1 MTSMKPRDRK
11 CLSCRHYQPSPLWRK
26 GWCRNPLL
34 YDPQTNHLVEAESL
48 ACSRTFIDY
57 WEPRDGATVADNAI
71 PVDGGPRPV
80 RRAPSIPLTP
90 TGPGGAPL
98 RSSAVPM
105 PLQPPGN
112 IPRPPQLSRVKPLAP
127 PADESVHE
135 LQTAPRPLIPP
146 PVPPDPA
153 PTAEAQAA
161 AARPAVRVEQDY
173 PLPEDRTRIQAI
185 LSGALLV
192 ALLVAAVVLLKP
204 FPNAGTPAAT
214 PTVPVPVVAII
225 PTDTPV
231 PPTATPAPTAVP
243 TPLPPPVM
251 AVGGNA
257 EVTGLASGG
266 GLRVRQTAS
275 LNGRIVGAMNNG
287 TRVQIKG
294 GPQTADGVTWWQISG
309 WDAKGT
315 VGWTSGKYLK
325 PVR

>member
-57 WEPRDGATVADNAI
+57 WEPREGGAAADTAL
-71 PVDGGPRPV
+71 PADGGPRPV

-98 RSSAVPM
+98 RSSAVPA

-112 IPRPPQLSRVKPLAP
+112 IPRPPQLSLVKPLAP
-127 PADESVHE
+127 PAPESTHE
-135 LQTAPRPLIPP
+135 LATAPRPLIPP
-146 PVPPDPA
+146 PVPP
-153 PTAEAQAA
+153 TALDEQAA
-161 AARPAVRVEQDY
+161 VGHPAVRVEQDY
-173 PLPEDRTRIQAI
+173 PMPEDRSRIQAI

-192 ALLVAAVVLLKP
+192 AVLVAAVVLLKP
-204 FPNAGTPAAT
+204 FPNLGAPDAT
-214 PTVPVPVVAII
+214 PTIPALIVAII
-225 PTDTPV
+225 PTNTPV

-257 EVTGLASGG
+257 EVTGLNG
-266 GLRVRQTAS
+266 GLRVRQTPS
-275 LNGRIVGAMNNG
+275 LNGRILGAMNNG
-287 TRVQIKG
+287 TRVQLKG
-294 GPQTADGVTWWQISG
+294 GPQTADGVTWWQVSG

-315 VGWTSGKYLK
+315 LGWTSAKYLK